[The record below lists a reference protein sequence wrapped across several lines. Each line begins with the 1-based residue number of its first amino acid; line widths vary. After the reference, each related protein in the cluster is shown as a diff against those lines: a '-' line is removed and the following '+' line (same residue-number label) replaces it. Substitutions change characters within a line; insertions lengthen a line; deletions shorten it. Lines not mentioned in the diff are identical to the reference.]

1 MSRPSDED
9 MVGVVKEWKEWPI
22 DCIGFTRRNIR
33 LYASEGCTDSF
44 GERLFSDE
52 PDPRDDTDAALE
64 LVGWLSNI
72 ERTLPVRFIIDELCG
87 DWLASYW
94 PPNQKNPTV
103 VQIPTSGEPFR
114 NAVVRLAVE
123 VKRSTTETR

>member
-64 LVGWLSNI
+64 LAWHFEMQLLPIYSISKGPGWIVNNGAG
-72 ERTLPVRFIIDELCG
+72 RQWV
-87 DWLASYW
+87 
-94 PPNQKNPTV
+94 PP
-103 VQIPTSGEPFR
+103 SGSAFR
-114 NAVVRLAVE
+114 YAICNLAVE
-123 VKRSTTETR
+123 VKNANS